1 MTPNGY
7 RVSVGGDEVS
17 NRPVIAAQL
26 GIGLKPSDCPSGVG
40 KLPFEFVSTK
50 LFEKTV
56 LCSKRT
62 RLHIMKKTNHQ
73 GLAVIFAEIS
83 VSTIIRHWESQHPA
97 TGLTL

>member
-62 RLHIMKKTNHQ
+62 RLHIMKKTNKPSRTCSHFCRNQ
-73 GLAVIFAEIS
+73 C
-83 VSTIIRHWESQHPA
+83 QHNY
-97 TGLTL
+97 

>member
-1 MTPNGY
+1 MGTGFLWG
-7 RVSVGGDEVS
+7 VM
-17 NRPVIAAQL
+17 AAQL
-26 GIGLKPSDCPSGVG
+26 GIGLKPLDCPSGVG

-50 LFEKTV
+50 LSEKMV
-56 LCSKRT
+56 CSKRT

-97 TGLTL
+97 TVLTL